1 MKFREFNVV
10 PNLPEKLKPLLG
22 LAYNIWWAWDAE
34 AFGLFR
40 DIDPDV
46 WSETSH
52 NPVKLLY
59 NVSQERLD
67 QIASDEGFLFRID
80 SVIKRCD
87 VYMTRLSWYDKV
99 KSAMPED
106 FLIAYFSAEYG
117 LAESLP
123 VYSGGLGVL
132 SGDHLKSASDL
143 GLPFIAVGLLYG
155 QGYFH
160 QYLTGD
166 VWQQEKY
173 LNHDYHISPITLLKD
188 KNSQP
193 LVLSIKMPH
202 ADVKFQVWRVK
213 VGRISLYLMDT
224 NIPENSPADRE
235 ITALLYGGDHE
246 TRIKQEYLL
255 GIGGM
260 TALTALGLNP
270 TVTHM
275 NEGHSA
281 FLALERIRMMMTKN
295 NMSFAEAREVV
306 AGSSMFT
313 THTPVPAGNDRF
325 PFDMMEKYFKG
336 YVEQNLK
343 ISFNDFFRLGR
354 VNPDDSNETFCMT
367 VLALKLSDFNNGVS
381 KLHGQVSRDMW
392 KDIWKGVP
400 LEEVPITHIT
410 NGIHMNSWIS
420 KEIADLFFRYLGTR
434 WVDAPDDHA
443 IWQRIG
449 EIPDTELW
457 RTHERRKDR
466 LVSFVR
472 RKLKKQLKDRGASRE
487 EMDKANEVLN
497 PEILTI
503 GFARRFATYKRG
515 TLIFKDIERI
525 KKILTNKD
533 MPVQIIFAGK
543 AHPKDNAGKEFIK
556 QVFTIAQQEGFHNN
570 VVFVEDYDLNSAHYL
585 VQGVDVWLNNPIRPL
600 EASGTSGMKV
610 NFNGGLNCSIIDG
623 WWAEKSDDDNGWNIG
638 RGEDYEDEEY
648 RDSVES
654 GQLYDI
660 LENDMVPLYYKR
672 GKDGLPHDWVKKM
685 KTSMQ
690 TLCPIFNTNR
700 MVMEYTEKFYMPGA
714 RQMYNLSAGNF
725 EKAKS
730 IAKWKDNLAKKWGNV
745 RIVEVTSDKFTD
757 LKVGD
762 SIKVQAVIDP
772 DGMSQED
779 LMAEIYYGFQRG
791 KKELE
796 NITTVKMNF
805 IGNRDKNIA
814 FEAVI
819 KPESSGT
826 VSFTVRLLPFKADL
840 NVKFL
845 PGYIKWSE
853 V

>member
-1 MKFREFNVV
+1 MKFREFNVL
-10 PNLPEKLKPLLG
+10 PNLPEKLNTLLD
-22 LAYNIWWAWDAE
+22 LAGNIWWAWDSE

-40 DIDPDV
+40 DIDPDL

-59 NVSQERLD
+59 QVSQEKLN
-67 QIASDEGFLFRID
+67 QLSSDEGFLFRVD
-80 SVIKRCD
+80 TVLKRRNQ
-87 VYMTRLSWYDKV
+87 YMTRPSWYEKV
-99 KSAMPED
+99 KNNMPD
-106 FLIAYFSAEYG
+106 KFLIAYFSAEYG
-117 LAESLP
+117 LAECLP

-155 QGYFH
+155 RGYFH
-160 QYLTGD
+160 QYLTNEG
-166 VWQQEKY
+166 WQQERY
-173 LNHDYHISPITLLKD
+173 VNNDYHIAPISVVKDINKKPLTL
-188 KNSQP
+188 SVQ
-193 LVLSIKMPH
+193 MPH
-202 ADVKFQVWRVK
+202 ANVKFHVWQVK
-213 VGRISLYLMDT
+213 VGRISLYLLDT
-224 NIPENSPADRE
+224 NIPDNSAADRE
-235 ITALLYGGDHE
+235 ITDLLYGGDHDM
-246 TRIKQEYLL
+246 RIKQEYLL

-260 TALTALGLNP
+260 IALTAMELSP

-281 FLALERIRMMMTKN
+281 FLSLERIRMFMQN
-295 NMSFAEAREVV
+295 NSMSFAEAREAV

-325 PFDMMEKYFKG
+325 GYETMEKYFKG

-343 ISFNDFFRLGR
+343 IPFNDFYRLGR
-354 VNPDDSNETFCMT
+354 VNPDDENETFCVT
-367 VLALKLSDFNNGVS
+367 VLALKLSDLSNGVS
-381 KLHGQVSRDMW
+381 KLHGHVSRDMW

-400 LEEVPITHIT
+400 LNEVPIGHIT

-420 KEIADLFFRYLGTR
+420 KEIADLFSRYLGNR

-457 RTHERRKDR
+457 RTHERRKER
-466 LVSFVR
+466 LVAFVR
-472 RKLKKQLKDRGASRE
+472 RKLKKSLKDRGASKE
-487 EMDKANEVLN
+487 ELDRANEVLS
-497 PEILTI
+497 PEALTI

-515 TLIFKDIERI
+515 NLVFKELERI
-525 KKILTNKD
+525 TKILTNAK

-543 AHPKDNAGKEFIK
+543 AHPKDTAGKEFIK
-556 QVFTIAQQEGFHNN
+556 EVFRMAQKEELRSNI
-570 VVFVEDYDLNSAHYL
+570 VFVEDYDLNTAHYL

-638 RGEDYEDEEY
+638 RGEEYENAEY
-648 RDSVES
+648 RDTVEA

-660 LENDMVPLYYKR
+660 LENDMIPLYYKR

-690 TLCPIFNTNR
+690 TLCPVFNTNR
-700 MVMEYTEKFYMPGA
+700 MVMEYTEKFYKPGGF
-714 RQMYNLSAGNF
+714 QFFKLSADNY
-725 EKAKS
+725 AKSRS
-730 IAKWKDNLAKKWGNV
+730 IAKWKESLVKNWNGVKINEIKTENNGD
-745 RIVEVTSDKFTD
+745 I
-757 LKVGD
+757 KV
-762 SIKVQAVIDP
+762 SSPIKVQAMIDGSGLSHN
-772 DGMSQED
+772 DI
-779 LMAEIYYGFQRG
+779 LAEIYYGYQRG
-791 KKELE
+791 KTELE
-796 NITTVKMNF
+796 ATGTVKMEYT
-805 IGNRDKNIA
+805 GNRDKDFI
-814 FEAVI
+814 FEGTL
-819 KPESSGT
+819 KPDASGT
-826 VSFTVRLLPFKADL
+826 VSYTVRLLPNNPEL
-840 NVKFL
+840 NVKFM